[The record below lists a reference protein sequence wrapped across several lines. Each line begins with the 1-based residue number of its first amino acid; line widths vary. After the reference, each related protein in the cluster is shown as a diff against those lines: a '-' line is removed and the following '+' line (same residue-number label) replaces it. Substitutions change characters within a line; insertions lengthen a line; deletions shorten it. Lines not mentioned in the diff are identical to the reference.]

1 MLPLRP
7 WDMSDARSAGLPASP
22 VVRSTVSS
30 VIEQLPLSR
39 AHLNILIIAALGVAF
54 DSFDTYI
61 VSYAMPSITA
71 EWKLDPVTT
80 GVLASAGIWGMFLG
94 AIIWG
99 PLADRFGRK
108 AGFGGTILGFAA
120 LSGFTALASSV
131 DQFGVLRFVTGM
143 CLGGMIPIS
152 TALVSEYVGT
162 GARGRCVAF
171 ITTVWPLGLLAAAVC
186 SLTLVPLHGWRILF
200 LIGVA
205 PAFLVLW
212 IRGNMPESPRWLSSK
227 GRLREA
233 VAVLQTLGASDDDVR
248 AIAPDAFE
256 ENIPFIVLIQSGYV
270 KRFILTAGYYF
281 FAYFGYYGF
290 VLWLPSILA
299 TVYHLSLVTT
309 FTYTLLVAIAALAG
323 RVTGLYTVERF
334 GRKQLFYIGF
344 GLGGFAALL
353 FGTITNP
360 RVLVWG
366 ACILSFLYE
375 QGVAGTIVWT
385 AELYPSRVRATAV
398 AWSTGAGRI
407 SAAFSPVVF
416 GWFVKHRMYYDIYVT
431 MAVMFWIA
439 VALAFFLGVET
450 RGRSLQELGAA

>member
-1 MLPLRP
+1 MSRHADLSSTRAIDAAATGIAVRP
-7 WDMSDARSAGLPASP
+7 
-22 VVRSTVSS
+22 TVSS
-30 VIEQLPLSR
+30 VIERLQLSR
-39 AHLNILIIAALGVAF
+39 THINILIIAALGVAF

-71 EWKLDPVTT
+71 EWKLDPIAT

-99 PLADRFGRK
+99 PLADQFGRK
-108 AGFGGTILGFAA
+108 AGFSGTILGFAA
-120 LSGFTALASSV
+120 LSGLTALAGNV
-131 DQFGVLRFVTGM
+131 YQFGILRFVTGM

-152 TALVSEYVGT
+152 TALVSEYMGT
-162 GARGRCVAF
+162 RARGRCVAF
-171 ITTVWPLGLLAAAVC
+171 ITTVWPLGLLVAAGCALALVPLYGWRVLFIMGVIPA
-186 SLTLVPLHGWRILF
+186 SLTL
-200 LIGVA
+200 LI
-205 PAFLVLW
+205 
-212 IRGNMPESPRWLSSK
+212 RRQMPESPRWLSSK

-233 VAVLQTLGASDDDVR
+233 VSVLQILGASDDDVR
-248 AIAPDAFE
+248 SIGADEFE
-256 ENIPFIVLIQSGYV
+256 EKVPFIVLIQSAYL

-323 RVTGLYTVERF
+323 RVTGLYTVEKF
-334 GRKQLFYIGF
+334 GRKQLFYVGF
-344 GLGGFAALL
+344 GLGGVAALV
-353 FGTITNP
+353 FGTITNA
-360 RVLVWG
+360 RLLVWG

-375 QGVAGTIVWT
+375 QGVAGTVVWT

-398 AWSTGAGRI
+398 SWSTSAGRV
-407 SAAFSPVVF
+407 SAAVSPVVF
-416 GWFVKHRMYYDIYVT
+416 GWFVKNHMYYDIYVT
-431 MAVMFWIA
+431 MAAMFWVA

-450 RGRSLQELGAA
+450 KGKSLQELGAA

>member
-1 MLPLRP
+1 MNGLR
-7 WDMSDARSAGLPASP
+7 DMSNTRSAGLAAAGTA
-22 VVRSTVSS
+22 VRPTVSS
-30 VIEQLPLSR
+30 VIEGLRLSR
-39 AHLNILIIAALGVAF
+39 AHINILIIAALGVAF

-71 EWKLDPVTT
+71 EWKLDPIAT

-99 PLADRFGRK
+99 PLADKFGRK
-108 AGFGGTILGFAA
+108 AGFSGTILGFAA
-120 LSGFTALASSV
+120 LSGFTAVAGNV
-131 DQFGVLRFVTGM
+131 YQFGVLRFVTGM

-152 TALVSEYVGT
+152 TALVSEYMGT
-162 GARGRCVAF
+162 HSRGRCVAF

-200 LIGVA
+200 IVGVV

-212 IRGNMPESPRWLSSK
+212 IRRKMPESPRWLSSK

-233 VAVLQTLGASDDDVR
+233 VGVLQILGASDDDVR
-248 AIAPDAFE
+248 AIAPDEYE
-256 ENIPFIVLIQSGYV
+256 EKIPFIVLIQSEYL

-323 RVTGLYTVERF
+323 RVTGLYTVEKF

-344 GLGGFAALL
+344 GLGGVAALL

-360 RVLVWG
+360 RFLVWG

-375 QGVAGTIVWT
+375 QGVAGTVVWT

-398 AWSTGAGRI
+398 SWSTSAGRV
-407 SAAFSPVVF
+407 SAAVSPIVF
-416 GWFVKHRMYYDIYVT
+416 GWFVKNHMYYDIYVT
-431 MAVMFWIA
+431 MAAMFWIA
-439 VALAFFLGVET
+439 VGLAFFLGVET
-450 RGRSLQELGAA
+450 KGKSLQELGAA